1 MPNRLVCCGLLLL
14 SPLALGDDAL
24 DQASRLSR
32 EMKFPQA
39 LEIAKKI
46 IRAPDAEP
54 EQLARA
60 YAIEGTCLAAQGKE
74 SRAVESFRR
83 ALSIQPDFRL
93 PDDVSPKIG
102 APFEEALKT
111 SKAKKPITLRHEP
124 PSKVESLAGLVL
136 KVRLDSDPSHLV
148 SGIRVRLTPEG
159 GVEQVLSTPVK
170 TLGPVTIKLPSSLKA
185 RSARYRIEAT
195 NRYGATLARLGSEAE
210 PLVLGAS
217 AAAVAAAP
225 SAAGEGTGGLEL
237 DVPGDPGAGK
247 GTGAS
252 TASSSEGKT
261 SAAALETPPPE
272 VGAGPDVT
280 PARND
285 GEEQRDERREAV
297 TPWYR
302 TWWFWT
308 GVGILAA
315 GAVAGGVV
323 AATQGGADGG
333 IRYQVVLK

>member
-1 MPNRLVCCGLLLL
+1 MPSRLVCCGLLLL
-14 SPLALGDDAL
+14 SPLAQGEETL
-24 DQASRLSR
+24 DQASRLAR

-39 LEIAKKI
+39 IEIAKKI

-60 YAIEGTCLAAQGKE
+60 YAIEGTCLAAQGQE
-74 SRAVESFRR
+74 ARAVESFRR

-102 APFEEALKT
+102 APFEEALKS

-124 PSKVESLAGLVL
+124 PSKVEALAGLALV
-136 KVRLDSDPSHLV
+136 VRLDSDPSHLV
-148 SGIRVRLTPEG
+148 TGIRVRLAPEG
-159 GVEQVLSTPVK
+159 GVEQVLNTPVK
-170 TLGPVTIKLPSSLKA
+170 TLGPVTIKLPAGLKA
-185 RSARYRIEAT
+185 RAARYRIEAT

-252 TASSSEGKT
+252 AASSSEGKT
-261 SAAALETPPPE
+261 SAALETPTPE

-280 PARND
+280 PARKD
-285 GEEQRDERREAV
+285 GEERREAV

-333 IRYQVVLK
+333 IRYQVILK